1 MNPLG
6 LLEHPLVYGFSQKL
20 NPMTVGLYRRL
31 LSDHV
36 AAKTRGP
43 VLDIGCG
50 VGAHR
55 QLFPTCEYVGIDVNP
70 EYIAAATRAYGSGFF
85 AMDAGAMTFPAASFE
100 AAFSVATCHHLDDE
114 RIRLMTSEVMRILRP
129 NGAFHIID
137 PVLPTSSRA
146 ALKRLLFQNDRG
158 RHQRTVSS
166 LTGLLARFARIQG
179 LDLRSGVLH
188 DVCYIRLT
196 P

>member
-6 LLEHPLVYGFSQKL
+6 LLEHPLMYGFSQRL
-20 NPMTVGLYRRL
+20 CPMTVGIYRRL
-31 LSDHV
+31 LSDYVV
-36 AAKTRGP
+36 ASTKGP

-50 VGAHR
+50 VGVHR
-55 QLFPTCEYVGIDVNP
+55 DLFPAHEYVGIDINP
-70 EYIAAATRAYGSGFF
+70 DYIAAATRAHGAGFL
-85 AMDAGAMTFPAASFE
+85 AMDAGSLKFPPDSFE

-114 RIRLMTSEVMRILRP
+114 RIRLMTLEVMRTLRP

-137 PVLPTSSRA
+137 PVLPASSRA
-146 ALKRLLFQNDRG
+146 ALKRLLFLNDRG
-158 RHQRTVSS
+158 RHQRTLSS
-166 LTGLLARFARIQG
+166 LTALLARCARIRD
-179 LDLRSGVLH
+179 LDLRCGILH